1 MFRFVRITLRNFLW
15 YKQVVW
21 KWLHSVFLALQTAS
35 SLPFPTSCCV
45 VRDTFGILFCW
56 CRFQTFPR
64 FVHVITSILPQSIYH
79 LLRTHTHTHTL
90 TSEGEAESQ
99 RNRKIKKRCS
109 MCLRRNPPLK
119 QKRSEEHVCIHN
131 QPLSDRL
138 KWCLSAEPAPV
149 WDRPVLSKP
158 IYSVWIRPVR
168 ILCGFSRRYHL
179 FVYTSWKW
187 FVSNR
192 QSRWLSC
199 VPPHAV
205 KMSSCLT
212 LNADGPRQGFNQSF
226 LAEESAT
233 QHPLTTWI
241 NDQAAFH
248 QLLTF
253 SLFLFMCVS
262 LEAHFSEMSF
272 VCESGHVFMCVCA
285 IVFVFVCHA
294 LSRQSIHPLWLTP
307 RVSCCLRRLIN
318 DPFA

>member
-1 MFRFVRITLRNFLW
+1 MLYVPQEKPTF
-15 YKQVVW
+15 KAEKVW
-21 KWLHSVFLALQTAS
+21 ETRLHSQSAS
-35 SLPFPTSCCV
+35 VSP
-45 VRDTFGILFCW
+45 
-56 CRFQTFPR
+56 
-64 FVHVITSILPQSIYH
+64 
-79 LLRTHTHTHTL
+79 
-90 TSEGEAESQ
+90 AEVMSQ
-99 RNRKIKKRCS
+99 RWACTCLGPARTYQTNLLS
-109 MCLRRNPPLK
+109 MNPA
-119 QKRSEEHVCIHN
+119 CTN
-131 QPLSDRL
+131 
-138 KWCLSAEPAPV
+138 PV
-149 WDRPVLSKP
+149 W
-158 IYSVWIRPVR
+158 
-168 ILCGFSRRYHL
+168 FFRRYHL

-187 FVSNR
+187 FVSSR

-212 LNADGPRQGFNQSF
+212 LNVDGPRQGFNQSF

-233 QHPLTTWI
+233 QHPLTTQI

-253 SLFLFMCVS
+253 SLILFMCVL

-272 VCESGHVFMCVCA
+272 VCDSGHVFMCVC
-285 IVFVFVCHA
+285 IRLYVCVCVFVCHA